1 MTDKVLITGGSG
13 LLGSNLVKSMEDGFV
28 VHTITY
34 RHPMKFKTCQ
44 VHQLDI
50 TKGNDFLK
58 LVKIVNPRCIIHT
71 AALTHVDYC
80 EIHRDEAWNINV
92 EGTRNVVN
100 AAEKTNSKVIYISTD
115 SVFDG
120 KKGMYTEEDP
130 PNPSNFYALT
140 KFEGEKIVCRSSVP
154 YVIIR
159 TNIYGWNAQKKLS
172 IAEWILNSL
181 WKKKKLTLFYDVF
194 FTPILVNNLSDV
206 IIEMVEKDISGLFH
220 VAGSGRCS
228 KLQFGLV
235 LAKVFGLDKD
245 LIEPIRLSDKNL
257 IAKRPKDP
265 SLSIEKI
272 KNEVKTKLLNIKK
285 GLETF
290 KNLYDSGYVE
300 DLRRCLL

>member
-1 MTDKVLITGGSG
+1 MSNKLLVTGGSG
-13 LLGSNLVKSMEDGFV
+13 LLGSNLVKMMEGRFA
-28 VHTITY
+28 VHTIVY

-50 TKGNDFLK
+50 TKGNDLLR
-58 LVKIVNPRCIIHT
+58 LVKNVDPECIIHT
-71 AALTHVDYC
+71 AALTNVDYC
-80 EIHRDEAWNINV
+80 EIHRDEAWKINV

-100 AAEKTNSKVIYISTD
+100 AAEKTNSKIIYISTD

-120 KKGMYTEEDP
+120 EKGVYTEEDP
-130 PNPSNFYALT
+130 PNPLNFYALT
-140 KFEGEKIVCRSSVP
+140 KLEGEKIVYGSNVSC
-154 YVIIR
+154 VIIR

-181 WKKKKLTLFYDVF
+181 WEKRKLTLFFDVF
-194 FTPILVNNLSDV
+194 FTPILVNNLSDA
-206 IIEMVEKDISGLFH
+206 IIEIVERDLSGLFH
-220 VAGSGRCS
+220 VAGSERCS

-235 LAKVFGLDKD
+235 LAEVFGLENDP
-245 LIEPIRLSDKNL
+245 IEPIRLSDKNL

-265 SLSIEKI
+265 SLSVEKI